1 MAPSYGSKRKR
12 GDRSYSQGS
21 NDDSRPSPH
30 RPDNLDLAQQSH
42 SRPQLSH
49 HDYRESSERRFG
61 RDTYIANSPGR
72 GGHDVGPFNRGGRS
86 GPPPGRGGHGIPP
99 HSRSGQGPAQHGRGG
114 HNTSP
119 PNRGGYGPAPLNRG
133 NYGMPPHGRGVY
145 GGPPPSRGGHGSAPT
160 SPLSS
165 ANSIPLP
172 SRGFS
177 NSSLDIMPPPPLH
190 RDNRHEPER
199 VNNKANPREPPPP
212 NKPEAPTYPF
222 EYVTTERLSY
232 WNRPARQS
240 GRRAL
245 IDTAVQ
251 GTLKDMMIIFQEILT
266 SGLTSRLDANDAGT
280 LVKDIIAAVAG
291 DSEDFPPERALFRSV
306 EKYYPFLDCLSA
318 IPESEFT
325 NPRLRVLVIATK
337 IPSVIMRHVLSF
349 QLLLS
354 LDLIRDTFDR
364 VAIRKQTNTLYR
376 QSNYNLQ
383 REESEGYSKLMTELF
398 TTSGEE
404 IPTDAVVTKSLE
416 RVKGLIGTYDLDAGR
431 VLDVTLDVFA
441 AVLVKHYR
449 FFVKFL
455 RFSSWWPHNESSKL
469 RGNSDAAQLLGFK
482 LRFYT
487 SPARNEHDTL
497 PINLIYLAALLIKIG
512 FISLEDLYPHLWP
525 ADEDFEALR
534 LAKAQERAENEKK
547 NLPGGGAQ
555 NALARAPVLPDD
567 TIPTTGG
574 PREVDSNK
582 VAAPKADPVID
593 ANRAASSLQDKD
605 SLPEPSDQKVQLLKS
620 LLCIGALSESLFI
633 LGRFP
638 WLMDAFPELPDHLH
652 RIIHH
657 CIEKVY
663 APSRPLLDRGG
674 IRAPKKIPDPDQ
686 TGVSKGQ
693 SRMIDIPARRTLRW
707 AQMDKID
714 TNEATDYRFYW
725 DDWADDL
732 PVCQDI
738 DGVFELCESLVNY
751 SGVKIGRDATLL
763 IKLTRIGKRSLE
775 DDMSPKNEQRWIGL
789 CKRLLVP
796 ALSLTYSNPAVVN
809 EVFDLLRS
817 FRTEIRFSMYAEWN
831 SGPTSRLPDIKVAS
845 DRARAETKDILKR
858 ISKTNVKERAR
869 ALAKITCASPG
880 VVFDV
885 ALGQIEAYD
894 NLVEVVVE
902 CVRNTTKLGYDVL
915 TWSLMRS
922 LGTKG
927 RNRVQA
933 DGMLT
938 SKWLL
943 ALSMFAGKVF
953 RRYPEMDPSPILL
966 YVASQLEKGNPTDLV
981 VLKELITSMAGIVSG
996 SNFSDGQLQA
1006 MAGGELLQAQTLQQL
1021 GDRRHATEVKAS
1033 AQRLIKAL
1041 SFLRLSKPGFLAH
1054 RLIVGIVRQ
1063 RSACLLVL
1071 GDDDHAPLKVLGNLY
1086 DGIDEVFNQF
1096 LDLVRLSASGGAS
1109 SSLTPTWDELR
1120 AYNGVPQEMAFII
1133 SRRALATDYFSQDND
1148 TGGTPASPAKNPP
1161 FDPIY
1166 GWRPEYFRCGDA
1178 SGARPSFYVTFWLL
1192 TLSDML
1198 VPTQSY
1204 EDEIN
1209 RQKRV
1214 TVLAKSASNDIQD
1227 RLRAE
1232 LKAQVHSFSQTRS
1245 RLQKEKDSW
1254 FDGTWGRWGD
1264 LNEAILVE
1272 CFLPRLRLSPV
1283 DALYTFRMLKY
1294 LHGAG
1299 TPNFRTL
1306 GFIDILFKEAQLT
1319 TLVHVCTSNEA
1330 ASLGRFFS
1338 ELLKDL
1344 KRWHG
1349 SKSVYEKEAYGS
1361 KGDLPGFAVKLVDD
1375 RVPETFLDFEDFRRV
1390 LLKWHK
1396 QLHGA
1401 LKTCLTSG
1409 EYMHI
1414 HNAIT
1419 ILNAV
1424 HTSFPA
1430 VNWIGEKQTQYLIA
1444 ISKNERRND
1453 LKLAATSL
1461 LGALKGQEKNWLM
1474 PQQFSVVGPAR
1485 TVMEAQQVLAKE
1497 EPVKETEAGED
1508 GEIGAREGDTSLTNL
1523 DGPSV
1528 THSPLT
1534 DSEKQKLLQESHE
1547 VGIKDVVS
1555 RKEPRS
1561 TPATREPAMP
1571 MAPHPDREA
1580 MIMDRRE
1587 RPPPPRHDHQRSL
1600 PPRRELPPPAR
1611 DEGRRPFGGPPT
1623 GPRSDPN
1630 YGRLNPDPVVP
1641 SGPRSQTGAPARGS
1655 RAPPTGPY
1663 TSSGAE
1669 GRRGD
1674 RRLFAGLQHV
1684 LAPTPPRGRDD
1695 DRRRE

>member
-12 GDRSYSQGS
+12 GDRSYSQSS
-21 NDDSRPSPH
+21 NDEGRPSPH
-30 RPDNLDLAQQSH
+30 RPESLDLAQPNH
-42 SRPQLSH
+42 TRPQHSN
-49 HDYRESSERRFG
+49 HDYRDGNERRFS
-61 RDTYIANSPGR
+61 RDSYVATSSGR
-72 GGHDVGPFNRGGRS
+72 GGHDVAPFNRGGRN
-86 GPPPGRGGHGIPP
+86 GPPPGRGGHGVPP
-99 HSRSGQGPAQHGRGG
+99 HNRGGHGPAPHGRGG

-119 PNRGGYGPAPLNRG
+119 PNRGGGYGPAPPNRG
-133 NYGMPPHGRGVY
+133 NYGMPPHGRGGY
-145 GGPPPSRGGHGSAPT
+145 NGPPPSRGGSTPT
-160 SPLSS
+160 SPLSP

-172 SRGFS
+172 PRNSFNGSS
-177 NSSLDIMPPPPLH
+177 NAMPPPPPH
-190 RDNRHEPER
+190 RDRRQELERER
-199 VNNKANPREPPPP
+199 VSNRVNHGGPADPKKSEL
-212 NKPEAPTYPF
+212 PTYPF
-222 EYVTTERLSY
+222 EYITAERLTQWTRSG
-232 WNRPARQS
+232 RQS
-240 GRRAL
+240 LVG
-245 IDTAVQ
+245 TAIR
-251 GTLKDMMIIFQEILT
+251 GTAEDMVVIFQELLI
-266 SGLTSRLDANDAGT
+266 SGLTTRLDANDAGT
-280 LVKDIIAAVAG
+280 LVSDVVAASAG
-291 DSEDFPPERALFRSV
+291 EPKSHRFDSVHSV
-306 EKYYPFLDCLSA
+306 EKYYLFLDCLSA
-318 IPESEFT
+318 IPET
-325 NPRLRVLVIATK
+325 DYKNPRLRVFVTATK
-337 IPSVIMRHVLSF
+337 VPSAIMRHVLSF
-349 QLLLS
+349 PLLSS
-354 LDLIRDTFDR
+354 LDLVRDTFDR
-364 VAIRKQTNTLYR
+364 VAIRKQTNVLYR

-416 RVKGLIGTYDLDAGR
+416 RVKGLIGTYDLDVGR

-455 RFSSWWPHNESSKL
+455 RFSSWWPQASNDTSSS
-469 RGNSDAAQLLGFK
+469 RGNATAAQLLGFK

-487 SPARNEHDTL
+487 SSARNEHDTL

-525 ADEDFEALR
+525 TDEDIEALK
-534 LAKAQERAENEKK
+534 LVKAQERAENEKK

-555 NALARAPVLPDD
+555 NALAMAGALVDD
-567 TIPTTGG
+567 TLPAAGG
-574 PREVDSNK
+574 LREIDGHR
-582 VAAPKADPVID
+582 ATAPKAPQVGDTNP
-593 ANRAASSLQDKD
+593 AASSLQDKD
-605 SLPEPSDQKVQLLKS
+605 ALPEPSDQKVQLLKS

-638 WLMDAFPELPDHLH
+638 WLVDAFPELPEHLH

-657 CIEKVY
+657 CLEKVY
-663 APSRPLLDRGG
+663 APLRPVLERGS
-674 IRAPKKIPDPDQ
+674 IRVTKKIPDPDQ
-686 TGVSKGQ
+686 AGVPKGQ
-693 SRMIDIPARRTLRW
+693 SRMVDIPARKTLRW

-714 TNEATDYRFYW
+714 TNEGTDYRFYW
-725 DDWADDL
+725 DDWADTL

-763 IKLTRIGKRSLE
+763 IKLTRIGKSSLE
-775 DDMSPKNEQRWIGL
+775 IDRSQKNEQRWITL

-796 ALSLTYSNPAVVN
+796 ALSLTHSNPAVVN
-809 EVFDLLRS
+809 EVFDLVKT
-817 FRTEIRFSMYAEWN
+817 FRTETRFSIYAEWN

-858 ISKTNVKERAR
+858 ISKTNVKEKAR

-938 SKWLL
+938 SKWLS

-953 RRYPEMDPSPILL
+953 RRYPEMDPSPILQ
-966 YVASQLEKGNPTDLV
+966 YVESQLEKGNPTDLI
-981 VLKELITSMAGIVSG
+981 VLKELITSMAGIISD

-1006 MAGGELLQAQTLQQL
+1006 MAGSELLQAQTMQQL
-1021 GDRRHATEVKAS
+1021 GDRRHALDVKSS
-1033 AQRLIKAL
+1033 AQRLVKSL
-1041 SFLRLSKPGFLAH
+1041 YFNTGDKPGRIAEG
-1054 RLIVGIVRQ
+1054 LIVGIVQQRQ
-1063 RSACLLVL
+1063 TCLLMME
-1071 GDDDHAPLKVLGNLY
+1071 DDDNAPLKVLGNLY

-1096 LDLVRLSASGGAS
+1096 LDLLQFSASGGFS
-1109 SSLTPTWDELR
+1109 RILIPSWNRLR
-1120 AYNGVPQEMAFII
+1120 AYYGVPQQMAFVV
-1133 SRRALATDYFSQDND
+1133 SRRGLVTEYLTQEND
-1148 TGGTPASPAKNPP
+1148 TGNPPASPASNPP
-1161 FDPIY
+1161 WDPIY
-1166 GWRPEYFRCGDA
+1166 HSHPEYFRCGAA

-1209 RQKRV
+1209 RQKRL
-1214 TVLAKSASNDIQD
+1214 TTTTKIASNDLQD

-1232 LKAQVHSFSQTRS
+1232 LKGQVHSFSQTRS
-1245 RLQKEKDSW
+1245 RLQKEKDHW
-1254 FDGTWGRWGD
+1254 FDGTWGKWEG
-1264 LNEAILVE
+1264 LNEAILDE

-1306 GFIDILFKEAQLT
+1306 GFIDILFKETQLI
-1319 TLVHVCTSNEA
+1319 TLVHVCTSREA
-1330 ASLGRFFS
+1330 ANLGRFLN

-1344 KRWHG
+1344 RRWHG
-1349 SKSVYEKEAYGS
+1349 SKQVYEKEAYGS
-1361 KGDLPGFAVKLVDD
+1361 KGDLPGFAVKLIDD
-1375 RVPETFLDFEDFRRV
+1375 KVPETFLDFEDFRRV

-1401 LKTCLTSG
+1401 LKTCLTNG

-1414 HNAIT
+1414 HNAIV

-1430 VNWIGEKQTQYLIA
+1430 VNWIGEKQTQYLTA
-1444 ISKNERRND
+1444 ISKNETRND

-1485 TVMEAQQVLAKE
+1485 AVMETQQAALKE
-1497 EPVKETEAGED
+1497 EPEKEAEGGED
-1508 GEIGAREGDTSLTNL
+1508 GEIGIGEGES
-1523 DGPSV
+1523 SV
-1528 THSPLT
+1528 TDKNGPPRVREDSPKPPPAPDMSRDPHSNDHVP
-1534 DSEKQKLLQESHE
+1534 
-1547 VGIKDVVS
+1547 
-1555 RKEPRS
+1555 RREPRS
-1561 TPATREPAMP
+1561 TPIKEPAMP

-1580 MIMDRRE
+1580 MIHRRE
-1587 RPPPPRHDHQRSL
+1587 RSPPPRHDQRSL
-1600 PPRRELPPPAR
+1600 PPRRDLPPPPR

-1641 SGPRSQTGAPARGS
+1641 SGPRSQTTAPSRGS

-1663 TSSGAE
+1663 TSSASE

-1674 RRLFAGLQHV
+1674 RRLFAGLQNV
-1684 LAPTPPRGRDD
+1684 LAPAPPRGRDD
-1695 DRRRE
+1695 DRRRER